1 MHGLT
6 RRNKKMRRKVWTTS
20 PWFLLYAVFSAAA
33 AVLTYQYNLILSCVE
48 AAFAVFAIIVVI
60 ISRIRLKKY
69 IDKTVT
75 GTIANISDINQ
86 SYLERFKMPVVVVGK
101 FGDILWSNLRFKKQL
116 CMGRNPVND
125 NISVYLGSRTLND
138 VVDSDNIETDFDGRH
153 YAIYCTPSDE
163 GYIFFFIDNTNY
175 NTIAKKFNETKKSV
189 ALIVFDNREQFS
201 NDSEEDTVAIVTEVE
216 NKLLRFAIDNG
227 ALYKR
232 LPSNKYMI
240 IFDKVHL
247 DKLIADKF
255 PILKEIRSIKYNN
268 REATISVGIG
278 TDCDSIVESEQ
289 KARKALDMSLG
300 RGGDQVAVMRGSEY
314 EFFGGVSAGIER
326 MSKVRTRVVATSI
339 SRVISESDRV
349 LIMGHRFSD
358 LDCVGAAAGLQ
369 PLVSRGF
376 KKNCKIVINKETT
389 MAQSLISHIESEMKD
404 VFITVDEAM
413 RFMTPKTLLI
423 VVDTH
428 IPNVVESP
436 ELLEKSKRT
445 VVIDHHRKM
454 VNFID
459 NAIVFF
465 HEPTSSSACEMVAE
479 LITYMGENHCSK
491 LQAEALLSGIMLD
504 TKNFVLRTGVRTFE
518 AAAFLKK
525 KGADTVETKNLFA
538 SSLDIHKEKYKIV
551 DSAEI
556 KNGCAVAV
564 TDSEDE
570 NIRLI
575 CAQAADELLSV
586 EGVDAG
592 FVIFRSHDKTVNI
605 SARSYGKINVQVI
618 MEALGGGGHQNMA
631 ATQLGKMTLREAK
644 DILLQAIGNIVKG

>member
-1 MHGLT
+1 
-6 RRNKKMRRKVWTTS
+6 MRRKVWTTS
-20 PWFLLYAVFSAAA
+20 PWFLVIAILLFAMSAF
-33 AVLTYQYNLILSCVE
+33 TFQYNFILSCAE
-48 AAFAVFAIIVVI
+48 IAVGIASVFFVV

-69 IDKTVT
+69 IDKTVSS
-75 GTIANISDINQ
+75 TISNISDINQ
-86 SYLERFKMPVVVVGK
+86 TYLERFKMPVVVVGK
-101 FGDILWSNLRFKKQL
+101 FGDILWSNSRFKKQL
-116 CMGRNPVND
+116 CLGRNPVNE
-125 NISVYLGSRTLND
+125 NITVYLGSKTVD
-138 VVDSDNIETDFDGRH
+138 EAADSDVLEIYFDGHH
-153 YAIYCTPSDE
+153 YAVYCTASDE
-163 GYIFFFIDNTNY
+163 GYVFFFIDNTHY
-175 NTIAKKFNETKKSV
+175 STIAKKFNETQKSV

-201 NDSEEDTVAIVTEVE
+201 NDSEEDTVAVVTEVE

-240 IFDKVHL
+240 IFDKIHL
-247 DKLIADKF
+247 DKIIAEKF
-255 PILKEIRSIKYNN
+255 PILKEIRTIKYND

-278 TDCDSIVESEQ
+278 ADCDSIVESEQ

-300 RGGDQVAVMRGSEY
+300 RGGDQVAIMRGDNY

-358 LDCVGAAAGLQ
+358 LDCIGAAAGLQ
-369 PLVSRGF
+369 PIIENGF
-376 KKNCKIVINKETT
+376 KKNCRIVIDKETS
-389 MAQSLISHIESEMKD
+389 MAQSLINYVEAEKKNI
-404 VFITVDEAM
+404 FITVEEGLK
-413 RFMTPKTLLI
+413 FITPKTLLI
-423 VVDTH
+423 IVDTH

-436 ELLEKSKRT
+436 EILEKSKRT

-454 VNFID
+454 VNYID

-479 LITYMGENHCSK
+479 LITYLGENYCSK
-491 LQAEALLSGIMLD
+491 LQAEAMLSGIMLD

-518 AAAFLKK
+518 AAAFLRK
-525 KGADTVETKNLFA
+525 KGADTVETKRLFS
-538 SSLDIHKEKYKIV
+538 SSLEIHKEKYKIV

-556 KNGCAVAV
+556 SRGCAVAV
-564 TDSEDE
+564 TDTISE

-575 CAQAADELLSV
+575 CAQAADELLTID
-586 EGVDAG
+586 GVDAG
-592 FVIFRSHDKTVNI
+592 FVIFKSADGTVNI
-605 SARSYGKINVQVI
+605 SARSYGKLNVQVI

-631 ATQLGKMTLREAK
+631 ATQLGKITLEEAK
-644 DILLQAIGNIVKG
+644 DTLLTVIENIIKS

>member
-1 MHGLT
+1 
-6 RRNKKMRRKVWTTS
+6 MRKKVWTAS
-20 PWFLLYAVFSAAA
+20 PWFILFAIFSAAM
-33 AVLTYQYNLILSCVE
+33 AVATLRYNLILSCAE
-48 AAFAVFAIIVVI
+48 LAVAVLSVVVVI
-60 ISRIRLKKY
+60 ISRLRFKKY

-75 GTIANISDINQ
+75 ATIANISDINQ
-86 SYLERFKMPVVVVGK
+86 SYLEKFKMPVVVVGK
-101 FGDILWSNLRFKKQL
+101 LGDILWSNSRFKKQL
-116 CMGRNPVND
+116 CVGRNPVNES
-125 NISVYLGSRTLND
+125 ISGYIGGKTLEE
-138 VVDSDNIETDFDGRH
+138 VSSSDNIETDFDGRH
-153 YAIYCTPSDE
+153 YAVYCTPSDE
-163 GYIFFFIDNTNY
+163 GYIFFFIDNTNL

-201 NDSEEDTVAIVTEVE
+201 NDSEEDTVAVVNEVE
-216 NKLLRFAIDNG
+216 NKLLKFAIDNG

-240 IFDKVHL
+240 IFDKIHL
-247 DKLIADKF
+247 DKLIKEKF
-255 PILKEIRSIKYNN
+255 PILTDIRSIKYNN

-278 TDCDSIVESEQ
+278 TECDSIVESEQ

-300 RGGDQVAVMRGSEY
+300 RGGDQVAIMRGSEY

-358 LDCVGAAAGLQ
+358 LDCVGAAVGLQ
-369 PLVSRGF
+369 PLIQRGL
-376 KKNCKIVINKETT
+376 KKNCKIVINKENS
-389 MAQSLISHIESEMKD
+389 MALSLINYVEKELDD

-413 RFMTPKTLLI
+413 RFMTQKTLLI

-428 IPNVVESP
+428 VSNVVESP
-436 ELLEKSKRT
+436 ELLEKCKRT

-454 VNFID
+454 VNYID
-459 NAIVFF
+459 DAIVFF
-465 HEPTSSSACEMVAE
+465 HEPTSSSACEMVSE

-491 LQAEALLSGIMLD
+491 IQAEALLSGIMLD

-525 KGADTVETKNLFA
+525 KGADTVETKTLFA
-538 SSLDIHKEKYKIV
+538 SSLEIHKEKYKIV

-556 KNGCAVAV
+556 KKGCAIAV
-564 TDSEDE
+564 TDSTDE

-575 CAQAADELLSV
+575 CAQAADELLSI

-592 FVIFRSHDKTVNI
+592 FVIFKSEDGSVNI
-605 SARSYGKINVQVI
+605 SARSYGKMNVQVI

-644 DILLQAIGNIVKG
+644 DILNTAINNIVK

>member
-1 MHGLT
+1 
-6 RRNKKMRRKVWTTS
+6 MRKKVWITG
-20 PWFLLYAVFSAAA
+20 PWFLVIAVSVFAMAAF
-33 AVLTYQYNLILSCVE
+33 TFRYNLILSCAE
-48 AAFAVFAIIVVI
+48 IAVGVASIFVII

-75 GTIANISDINQ
+75 STISNISDINQ
-86 SYLERFKMPVVVVGK
+86 NYLERFKMPMVVVGK
-101 FGDILWSNLRFKKQL
+101 FGDILWSNSRFKKQL
-116 CMGRNPVND
+116 CMGRNPVNE
-125 NISVYLGSRTLND
+125 NVSIFLGSKT
-138 VVDSDNIETDFDGRH
+138 VEEAADSDSFETDFDGSH
-153 YAIYCTPSDE
+153 YAVFCTPSDE
-163 GYIFFFIDNTNY
+163 GYVFFFIDNTHY
-175 NTIAKKFNETKKSV
+175 NTVAKKFIETKKSV

-201 NDSEEDTVAIVTEVE
+201 NDSEEDTVAVVTEVE
-216 NKLLRFAIDNG
+216 NKLLRFAIDNS

-240 IFDKVHL
+240 IFDKIHL
-247 DKLIADKF
+247 DKIIADKF
-255 PILKEIRSIKYNN
+255 PILKDIRTIKYND

-278 TDCDSIVESEQ
+278 ADCDSIVESEQ

-300 RGGDQVAVMRGSEY
+300 RGGDQVAVMRGDNY

-326 MSKVRTRVVATSI
+326 MSKVKTRVVATSI

-358 LDCVGAAAGLQ
+358 LDCVGAAVGMQ
-369 PLVSRGF
+369 SVVEKGF
-376 KKNCKIVINKETT
+376 KKNCRIVVDKETT
-389 MAQSLISHIESEMKD
+389 MAKSLIDYVENEKKD
-404 VFITVDEAM
+404 IFITVDEGLKYL
-413 RFMTPKTLLI
+413 TQKTLLI
-423 VVDTH
+423 IVDTH

-436 ELLEKSKRT
+436 EILEKSKRT

-454 VNFID
+454 VNYID
-459 NAIVFF
+459 DAIVFF

-479 LITYMGENHCSK
+479 LVTYMGENFCSK
-491 LQAEALLSGIMLD
+491 LQAEAMLSGIMLD

-518 AAAFLKK
+518 AAAFLRK
-525 KGADTVETKNLFA
+525 KGADTVETKRLFA

-556 KNGCAVAV
+556 KSGCAVAI
-564 TDSEDE
+564 TDSEDD

-575 CAQAADELLSV
+575 CAQAADELLSI

-592 FVIFRSHDKTVNI
+592 FVIFKAKDKTVNI
-605 SARSYGKINVQVI
+605 SARSYGKLNVQVI

-631 ATQLGKMTLREAK
+631 ATQLGKITLREAK
-644 DILLQAIGNIVKG
+644 DTLLQAIENIVK

>member
-1 MHGLT
+1 ML
-6 RRNKKMRRKVWTTS
+6 
-20 PWFLLYAVFSAAA
+20 FAVFSLVTASM
-33 AVLTYQYNLILSCVE
+33 TFKYNLILSCAE
-48 AAFAVFAIIVVI
+48 IAVAVSSVVIVV

-75 GTIANISDINQ
+75 STIANISDINQ
-86 SYLERFKMPVVVVGK
+86 SYLEKFKMPVVVVGK
-101 FGDILWSNLRFKKQL
+101 LGDILWSNLRFKKQL
-116 CMGRNPVND
+116 CVGRNPVNE
-125 NISVYLGSRTLND
+125 NISVYIGGKTLDD
-138 VVDSDNIETDFDGRH
+138 VSSSDNIETDFDGRH
-153 YAIYCTPSDE
+153 YAVYCTSADE

-201 NDSEEDTVAIVTEVE
+201 NDSEEDTVAVVNEVE
-216 NKLLRFAIDNG
+216 NKLLKFAIDNG

-247 DKLIADKF
+247 DKIIKDKF
-255 PILKEIRSIKYNN
+255 PILQEIRSIKYNN

-278 TDCDSIVESEQ
+278 TECDSIVESEQ

-300 RGGDQVAVMRGSEY
+300 RGGDQVAIMRGSEY

-358 LDCVGAAAGLQ
+358 LDCVGAAVGLQ
-369 PLVSRGF
+369 PLITRGL
-376 KKNCKIVINKETT
+376 KKNCKIVVDKENS
-389 MAQSLISHIESEMKD
+389 MALSLINHVEKELKD
-404 VFITVDEAM
+404 IFISVEEAL
-413 RFMTPKTLLI
+413 RFLTPKTLLI

-428 IPNVVESP
+428 VSNVVESP
-436 ELLEKSKRT
+436 ELLEKCKRT

-459 NAIVFF
+459 DAIVFF
-465 HEPTSSSACEMVAE
+465 HEPTSSSACEMVSE
-479 LITYMGENHCSK
+479 LITYMGENYCSK
-491 LQAEALLSGIMLD
+491 IQAEALLSGIMLD

-525 KGADTVETKNLFA
+525 KGADTVETKSLFA
-538 SSLDIHKEKYKIV
+538 SSLEVHKEKYKIV

-556 KNGCAVAV
+556 KSGCAIAV
-564 TDSEDE
+564 TDSVDE
-570 NIRLI
+570 NIRLV
-575 CAQAADELLSV
+575 CAQAADELLSI

-592 FVIFRSHDKTVNI
+592 FVIFKSADGTVNI

-644 DILLQAIGNIVKG
+644 DILKTAIKNIIKSD

>member
-1 MHGLT
+1 
-6 RRNKKMRRKVWTTS
+6 MRKNVWTTG
-20 PWFLLYAVFSAAA
+20 PWFLVFAVSIFAMAAF
-33 AVLTYQYNLILSCVE
+33 TYQYNLILSSVE
-48 AAFAVFAIIVVI
+48 IAVGVASIFVVI

-69 IDKTVT
+69 IDKTVS
-75 GTIANISDINQ
+75 GTISNISDINQ

-101 FGDILWSNLRFKKQL
+101 FGDVLWSNSRFKKQL
-116 CMGRNPVND
+116 CMGRNPVNE
-125 NISVYLGSRTLND
+125 NISTFLGSKSAD
-138 VVDSDNIETDFDGRH
+138 EAAESDSFETDFDGHH
-153 YAIYCTPSDE
+153 YAVYCTPSDE
-163 GYIFFFIDNTNY
+163 GYVFFFIDNTHY
-175 NTIAKKFNETKKSV
+175 NTIAKKFTETKKSV

-201 NDSEEDTVAIVTEVE
+201 NDSEEDTVAVVTEVE

-247 DKLIADKF
+247 DKLISDKF
-255 PILKEIRSIKYNN
+255 PILKDIRTIKYND

-278 TDCDSIVESEQ
+278 ADCDSIVESEQ

-300 RGGDQVAVMRGSEY
+300 RGGDQVAVMRGDNY
-314 EFFGGVSAGIER
+314 EFFGGISAGIER

-339 SRVISESDRV
+339 SRVITESDRV

-358 LDCVGAAAGLQ
+358 LDSVGAAVGLQ
-369 PLVSRGF
+369 PVIEKGF
-376 KKNCKIVINKETT
+376 KKNCRIAINKETS
-389 MAQSLISHIESEMKD
+389 MAGSLIEFVEKEKQNI
-404 VFITVDEAM
+404 FITVEEAYKY
-413 RFMTPKTLLI
+413 MTPKTLLI
-423 VVDTH
+423 IVDTH

-454 VNFID
+454 VNYID
-459 NAIVFF
+459 DAIVFF

-479 LITYMGENHCSK
+479 LITYMGESYCSK
-491 LQAEALLSGIMLD
+491 LQAEAMLAGIMLD

-518 AAAFLKK
+518 AAAFLRK
-525 KGADTVETKNLFA
+525 KGADTIETKRLFA

-564 TDSEDE
+564 TDTQNE

-575 CAQAADELLSV
+575 CAQAADELLTV

-592 FVIFRSHDKTVNI
+592 FVIFKSMDNCVNI
-605 SARSYGKINVQVI
+605 SARSYGKLNVQVI

-631 ATQLGKMTLREAK
+631 ATQLGKITFREAK
-644 DILLQAIGNIVKG
+644 DTLLTVIDNMVK

>member
-1 MHGLT
+1 
-6 RRNKKMRRKVWTTS
+6 MRRKVWTTG
-20 PWFLLYAVFSAAA
+20 PWVLVFAVLLVAMAAA
-33 AVLTYQYNLILSCVE
+33 TVRYNLILACAE
-48 AAFAVFAIIVVI
+48 AATGLASVFVVI

-75 GTIANISDINQ
+75 STISNISDVNHT
-86 SYLERFKMPVVVVGK
+86 YLERFKMPVVVVGK
-101 FGDILWSNLRFKKQL
+101 MGDVLWSNTRFKKQL
-116 CMGRNPVND
+116 CVGRNPVNE
-125 NISVYLGSRTLND
+125 NISVFLGGKSAD
-138 VVDSDNIETDFDGRH
+138 EAAESDILEVDFDGHH
-153 YAIYCTPSDE
+153 YAVYCTPSDE
-163 GYIFFFIDNTNY
+163 GYVFFFIDNTHY
-175 NTIAKKFNETKKSV
+175 NNVAKRFNETKKSV
-189 ALIVFDNREQFS
+189 ALVVFDNREQFS
-201 NDSEEDTVAIVTEVE
+201 NDSEDDTVAVVTEVE
-216 NKLLRFAIDNG
+216 NKLLRFAIENG

-240 IFDKVHL
+240 IFDKIHL

-255 PILKEIRSIKYNN
+255 PILKDIRTIKYNE

-278 TDCDSIVESEQ
+278 ADCDSIVESEQ

-300 RGGDQVAVMRGSEY
+300 RGGDQVAVMRGENY

-358 LDCVGAAAGLQ
+358 LDCVGAAVGLQ
-369 PLVSRGF
+369 PVIEKGF
-376 KKNCKIVINKETT
+376 RKNCRIAINKETS
-389 MAQSLISHIESEMKD
+389 MAKSLIEHVEKEKKNI
-404 VFITVDEAM
+404 FISVEEGIKYI
-413 RFMTPKTLLI
+413 TPKTLLI
-423 VVDTH
+423 IVDTH

-436 ELLEKSKRT
+436 EILEKSKRT

-479 LITYMGENHCSK
+479 LITYMGESYCSK
-491 LQAEALLSGIMLD
+491 LQAEAMLSGIMLD
-504 TKNFVLRTGVRTFE
+504 TKSFVLRTGVRTFE
-518 AAAFLKK
+518 AAAFLRK
-525 KGADTVETKNLFA
+525 KGADTVETKRLFS

-556 KNGCAVAV
+556 RNGCAVAT
-564 TDSEDE
+564 TDSESE

-575 CAQAADELLSV
+575 CAQAADELLTV

-592 FVIFRSHDKTVNI
+592 FVIFRSKDKTVNI
-605 SARSYGKINVQVI
+605 SARSYGKLNVQVI

-631 ATQLGKMTLREAK
+631 ATQLGKITLREAK
-644 DILLQAIGNIVKG
+644 DTLLTAIDNILNKS